1 MDIQKIKAM
10 VARQM
15 DLILQAQ
22 KAKEN
27 RASAR
32 MIIKSEIAAKPR

>member
-10 VARQM
+10 VARRM
-15 DLILQAQ
+15 DLILKAE

-32 MIIKSEIAAKPR
+32 MK